1 MALCELRRRGLIAAF
16 AGDQAQFLTA
26 LKSSGGKAAVYT
38 GFDPTAPSLHI
49 GHLVTIMSLRHLKRS
64 GMQPIALVGGV
75 TGMIGDPTG
84 RSSERVALSSTEVDD
99 NARNIRLIL
108 ERLVGDGITVM
119 DNKDW
124 LSSMSLPDYLR
135 DVTAHFRLSTML
147 SRGTVQDRM
156 AAEEGC
162 SLMELCYQTVQA
174 YDFWHLHQS
183 QNCVLQVGGS
193 DQWGNIVAGIDL
205 IRRKSSGTAFGLTV
219 PLVTT
224 ATGEKLGKSS
234 GNAVWLDS
242 RLSPPYEIFQYFY
255 NLDDTTAEELM
266 PKLVEDPMDQIEQLL
281 DSHRANPGAR
291 LAQTALANSV
301 TRMVHGEAALQT
313 AHQATSA
320 FFNSD
325 TLTAEQCGAAAAS
338 GAVPSMV
345 APSSLVLGSTLLKLA
360 VSSGLVSSNA
370 EAKRLIKSG
379 GMYLNNSRI
388 TDVSQ
393 IVSEGD
399 LLGGSFCVL
408 RSGKKNNFILQVEDN
423 KA

>member
-1 MALCELRRRGLIAAF
+1 MGQRPSTSMALCELRRRGLIAAF

-193 DQWGNIVAGIDL
+193 DQWGNIIAGVDL
-205 IRRKSSGTAFGLTV
+205 IRRKSSATAYGLTV

-224 ATGEKLGKSS
+224 DSGEKLGKSS
-234 GNAVWLDS
+234 GNAVWLDHS
-242 RLSPPYEIFQYFY
+242 LTPSFELYQYFY
-255 NLDDTTAEELM
+255 NLDDHTAARLLLQLSQDPIELLEELVHQHQAS
-266 PKLVEDPMDQIEQLL
+266 LGQ
-281 DSHRANPGAR
+281 R
-291 LAQTALANSV
+291 LAQRVLAEQVTTMVHGAKALAN
-301 TRMVHGEAALQT
+301 A
-313 AHQATSA
+313 QA
-320 FFNSD
+320 
-325 TLTAEQCGAAAAS
+325 
-338 GAVPSMV
+338 
-345 APSSLVLGSTLLKLA
+345 
-360 VSSGLVSSNA
+360 
-370 EAKRLIKSG
+370 
-379 GMYLNNSRI
+379 
-388 TDVSQ
+388 
-393 IVSEGD
+393 
-399 LLGGSFCVL
+399 
-408 RSGKKNNFILQVEDN
+408 
-423 KA
+423 